1 MSINDLPTSLQA
13 VIQQGYLERAFQ
25 KPLEAILGFRSIA
38 DRETF
43 SANLGETITKTRRGL
58 LPANTTPMT
67 PASVIDFTSGLTNA
81 QYSVEQY
88 VLAIAQY
95 ATPMMLNVV
104 TAGVAIDSIY
114 LQNAAALAENAARSV
129 DTLAQKAL
137 YDQYM
142 GGQTRVRT
150 TLGSAGT
157 AVQVDDVRG
166 FFNTL
171 NAQGQPVV
179 VSGTNTLSVMVG
191 NDLYTLVS
199 VVADGVTPTTIN
211 PWMANLAFSG
221 SGTNVSTTPGGYSG
235 TLNFSTNV
243 TTADATLGNTV
254 VAANA
259 PFVERPY
266 LSATN
271 VMATNTSQINTS
283 TYINNG
289 KITMQMILNAK
300 ATMRANAVP
309 FANATGNY
317 MMYADPV
324 QLTGLYQ
331 DPAFQFFFRGKPET
345 PEYRKGVV
353 AELLGVTIME
363 TNINPVQSLG
373 GNLVRRAALV
383 GQGALIEGV
392 YTDEGYRQ
400 ATQTQGM
407 DSLITMYE
415 GIAHVTRPPLDTL
428 QQVITQSWT
437 YLGGFVAPTDTTTNP
452 TTVPTASN
460 SALKR
465 AIILESF

>member
-1 MSINDLPTSLQA
+1 
-13 VIQQGYLERAFQ
+13 
-25 KPLEAILGFRSIA
+25 
-38 DRETF
+38 
-43 SANLGETITKTRRGL
+43 
-58 LPANTTPMT
+58 
-67 PASVIDFTSGLTNA
+67 
-81 QYSVEQY
+81 
-88 VLAIAQY
+88 
-95 ATPMMLNVV
+95 
-104 TAGVAIDSIY
+104 
-114 LQNAAALAENAARSV
+114 
-129 DTLAQKAL
+129 
-137 YDQYM
+137 
-142 GGQTRVRT
+142 
-150 TLGSAGT
+150 
-157 AVQVDDVRG
+157 VQVDDVRG

-199 VVADGVTPTTIN
+199 VVADGVTPATIN